1 MNNENLISIGSRS
14 KEEQARITRA
24 GAKAAV
30 IARRKNKEEE
40 RQKHLIADAL
50 YRALTR
56 VDEDGVALA
65 DKLIAQR
72 LNDSIAKGSVSDLKV
87 IAEILGELKTSV
99 QAVVTPTISLEVI
112 GGDDEEDKGITDATI
127 VE

>member
-1 MNNENLISIGSRS
+1 MNNENLIRFNDRPQSERA
-14 KEEQARITRA
+14 ELARA
-24 GAKAAV
+24 GGKASGVAK
-30 IARRKNKEEE
+30 RKNKEEE

-72 LNDSIAKGSVSDLKV
+72 LNDSIAKGTVSDLKV

-112 GGDDEEDKGITDATI
+112 GGDDEEDNGITDATI